1 METKNEN
8 AVLDAID
15 FDDDDLSI
23 EDLESSIEAELELQL
38 SELSLLE
45 EEKGKIGNP
54 DNLGKVIMDE
64 VWTQFGKQIGLDMTN
79 ETLIQAYNREHP
91 EEYNKAIADAIM
103 QDEKYKE
110 ANKAMKQQH
119 QDGTLTDG
127 YTGKTL
133 DATDKPNL
141 DHVVP
146 RKELYDNDRR
156 KQAGID
162 TKDLANKKENL
173 VPTNESLN
181 KSKKEKSNKQY
192 VEGREQREENL
203 KKTADAAHKKI
214 DKSDKSEAEKRLEHE
229 KVVKRLQDKL
239 DADDKMMMDADTK
252 ARKAINKDIAV
263 GVAKQTAKK
272 AGKDALKVMTVSALF
287 DLLKS
292 IMNGLIRFF
301 KEKHKTF
308 KLFLIEMK
316 ESIKRFIS
324 HISSFVRTGV
334 SSVIGTVL
342 AEIFGPVV
350 SMFKKLAS
358 FIKQGVSS
366 IVEAVHY
373 LTAKEHKNEPLSV
386 KIAQVSKIVT
396 AGLTAAGAIVG
407 GELIEKA
414 LLQIPV
420 MAVEIPNLG
429 SLANITGMFLASL
442 LCGVVGAI
450 VINRIDQYIA
460 KQQQNDNLD
469 SQIDKKNEILQT
481 QDKLI
486 EVKVHKLEDAK
497 EHTLSSMMETRE
509 QAKNLISEAMA
520 TIFREEDSEEDNSD
534 RLSGTADEL
543 SKLLGQERSYK

>member
-1 METKNEN
+1 MSSKNEN
-8 AVLDAID
+8 AVLETTD
-15 FDDDDLSI
+15 FDDEDLSI
-23 EDLESSIEAELELQL
+23 DDLEASLEAELESQL
-38 SELSLLE
+38 SDLSLLE
-45 EEKGKIGNP
+45 EEKERIGNP
-54 DNLGKVIMDE
+54 DNLGKVIIDE
-64 VWTQFGKQIGLDMTN
+64 VWTQFGNQIDLDMTN

-119 QDGTLTDG
+119 QDGTLIDG
-127 YTGKTL
+127 YTGKTME
-133 DATDKPNL
+133 ATDKPNL

-146 RKELYDNDRR
+146 RKELYDNVRR

-162 TKDLANKKENL
+162 TKDLANKEENL

-192 VEGREQREENL
+192 VEEREQREETL
-203 KKTADAAHKKI
+203 KKKADAAHKKI
-214 DKSDKSEAEKRLEHE
+214 EKSNKSEVEKRLEHE
-229 KVVKRLQDKL
+229 KVDKRLQDKL

-252 ARKAINKDIAV
+252 ARKAINKDITV

-272 AGKDALKVMTVSALF
+272 AGKDALKVMAVSALF

-292 IMNGLIRFF
+292 IMNGLVRFF

-308 KLFLIEMK
+308 KLFLLEMK

-324 HISSFVRTGV
+324 HISSFVRTGT

-342 AEIFGPVV
+342 TEIFGPVV

-366 IVEAVHY
+366 FVEAIHY
-373 LTAKEHKNEPLSV
+373 LTAKENKGKPLSI
-386 KIAQVSKIVT
+386 KIAQVGKIVS
-396 AGLTAAGAIVG
+396 AGLAAAGAIVG

-420 MAVEIPNLG
+420 MAVEIPLLG

-442 LCGVVGAI
+442 ICGVVGAI

-460 KQQQNDNLD
+460 KLQQNDNLG
-469 SQIDKKNEILQT
+469 SQIDKKNEILET

-486 EVKVHKLEDAK
+486 YVKAQKTVEVRNQAAQSMK
-497 EHTLSSMMETRE
+497 EIRE
-509 QAKNLISEAMA
+509 QAKEMISEAME
-520 TIFREEDSEEDNSD
+520 TIFHEDEDEEDNSD
-534 RLSGTADEL
+534 RLSSTADEL
-543 SKLLGQERSYK
+543 AKLLD

>member
-1 METKNEN
+1 MSSKNEN
-8 AVLDAID
+8 AVLETTD
-15 FDDDDLSI
+15 FDDEDLSI
-23 EDLESSIEAELELQL
+23 DDLEASLEAELESQL
-38 SELSLLE
+38 SDLSLLE
-45 EEKGKIGNP
+45 EEKERIGNP
-54 DNLGKVIMDE
+54 DNLGKVIIDE
-64 VWTQFGKQIGLDMTN
+64 VWTQFGNQIGLDMTN

-119 QDGTLTDG
+119 QDGTLIDG
-127 YTGKTL
+127 YTGKTME
-133 DATDKPNL
+133 ATDKPNL

-146 RKELYDNDRR
+146 RKELYDNVRR

-162 TKDLANKKENL
+162 TKDLANKEENL

-192 VEGREQREENL
+192 VEEREQREETL
-203 KKTADAAHKKI
+203 KKKADAAHKKI
-214 DKSDKSEAEKRLEHE
+214 EKSNKSEVEKRLEHE
-229 KVVKRLQDKL
+229 KVDKRLQDKL

-252 ARKAINKDIAV
+252 ARKAINKDITV

-272 AGKDALKVMTVSALF
+272 AGKDALKVMAVSALF

-292 IMNGLIRFF
+292 IMNGLVRFF

-308 KLFLIEMK
+308 KLFLLEMK

-324 HISSFVRTGV
+324 HISSFVRTGT

-342 AEIFGPVV
+342 TEIFGPVV

-366 IVEAVHY
+366 FVEAIHY
-373 LTAKEHKNEPLSV
+373 LTAKENKGKPLSI
-386 KIAQVSKIVT
+386 KIAQVGKIVS
-396 AGLTAAGAIVG
+396 AGLAAAGAIVG

-420 MAVEIPNLG
+420 MAVEIPLLG

-442 LCGVVGAI
+442 ICGVVGAI

-460 KQQQNDNLD
+460 KLQQNDNLG
-469 SQIDKKNEILQT
+469 SQIDKKNEILET

-486 EVKVHKLEDAK
+486 YVKAQKTVEVRNQAAQSMK
-497 EHTLSSMMETRE
+497 EIRE
-509 QAKNLISEAMA
+509 QAKEMISEAME
-520 TIFREEDSEEDNSD
+520 TIFHEDEDEEDNSD
-534 RLSGTADEL
+534 RLSSTADEL
-543 SKLLGQERSYK
+543 AKLLD

>member
-1 METKNEN
+1 MPSKNEN
-8 AVLDAID
+8 AVLEVID
-15 FDDDDLSI
+15 FDDEDLSI
-23 EDLESSIEAELELQL
+23 EDLEANLEAELEAQL
-38 SELSLLE
+38 SDLSFLE
-45 EEKGKIGNP
+45 DEKEKIGNP
-54 DNLGKVIMDE
+54 DNLGKVILDE
-64 VWTQFGKQIGLDMTN
+64 VWTQFENQIGLDMTN

-127 YTGKTL
+127 YTGKTME
-133 DATDKPNL
+133 ATDKPNL

-146 RKELYDNDRR
+146 RKELYDNVRR

-162 TKDLANKKENL
+162 TKDLANKEENL

-192 VEGREQREENL
+192 VEEREQREDTL
-203 KKTADAAHKKI
+203 KKKADAAHEKI
-214 DKSDKSEAEKRLEHE
+214 EKSNKSEVEKRLEHE
-229 KVVKRLQDKL
+229 KVDKRLQDKL
-239 DADDKMMMDADTK
+239 DADDKMMMDADAK

-272 AGKDALKVMTVSALF
+272 AGKDALKAMAVSALF

-292 IMNGLIRFF
+292 IMNGLVRFF

-308 KLFLIEMK
+308 KLFLAEMK

-324 HISSFVRTGV
+324 HISSFVRTGA

-342 AEIFGPVV
+342 SEIFGPVV

-366 IVEAVHY
+366 LVEAVHY
-373 LTAKEHKNEPLSV
+373 LTAKENKDKPLSI
-386 KIAQVSKIVT
+386 KIAQVGKIVT
-396 AGLTAAGAIVG
+396 AGLTAAGAIIG

-420 MAVEIPNLG
+420 MAVEIPLLG

-469 SQIDKKNEILQT
+469 SQIDKKNEILHT
-481 QDKLI
+481 QGKLI
-486 EVKVHKLEDAK
+486 DVKARKLEDTK
-497 EHTLSSMMETRE
+497 EQAALSMLERRE
-509 QAKNLISEAMA
+509 QAKDIISEAMA
-520 TIFREEDSEEDNSD
+520 TIFREEDGEEDNSG
-534 RLSGTADEL
+534 RLSSTASDL
-543 SKLLGQERSYK
+543 AKLLD

>member
-1 METKNEN
+1 MSSKNEN
-8 AVLDAID
+8 AVLEVID
-15 FDDDDLSI
+15 FEDEDLSI
-23 EDLESSIEAELELQL
+23 EDLEANLEAELEAQL
-38 SELSLLE
+38 SDLSFLE
-45 EEKGKIGNP
+45 DEKEKIGNP
-54 DNLGKVIMDE
+54 DNLGKVILDE
-64 VWTQFGKQIGLDMTN
+64 VWTQFGNQIGLDMTN

-127 YTGKTL
+127 YTGKTME
-133 DATDKPNL
+133 ATDKPNL

-146 RKELYDNDRR
+146 RKELYDNVRR

-162 TKDLANKKENL
+162 TKDLANKEENL

-192 VEGREQREENL
+192 VEEREQREATL
-203 KKTADAAHKKI
+203 KKKADAAHEKI
-214 DKSDKSEAEKRLEHE
+214 EKSNKSEVEKRLEHE
-229 KVVKRLQDKL
+229 KVDKRLQDKL
-239 DADDKMMMDADTK
+239 DADDKMMMDADAK

-272 AGKDALKVMTVSALF
+272 AGKDALKAMAVSALF

-292 IMNGLIRFF
+292 IMNGLVRFF

-308 KLFLIEMK
+308 KLFLAEMK

-324 HISSFVRTGV
+324 HISSFVRTGA

-342 AEIFGPVV
+342 SEIFGPVV

-366 IVEAVHY
+366 LVEAVHY
-373 LTAKEHKNEPLSV
+373 LTAKENKDKPLSI
-386 KIAQVSKIVT
+386 KIAQVGKIVT
-396 AGLTAAGAIVG
+396 AGLTAAGAIIG

-420 MAVEIPNLG
+420 MAVEIPLLG

-469 SQIDKKNEILQT
+469 SQIDKKNEILHT
-481 QDKLI
+481 QGKLI
-486 EVKVHKLEDAK
+486 DVKARKLEDTK
-497 EHTLSSMMETRE
+497 EQAALSMLERRE
-509 QAKNLISEAMA
+509 QAKDIISEAMA
-520 TIFREEDSEEDNSD
+520 TIFREEDGEEDNSG
-534 RLSGTADEL
+534 RLSSTASDL
-543 SKLLGQERSYK
+543 AKLLD

>member
-1 METKNEN
+1 MSSKNEN
-8 AVLDAID
+8 AVLEATD
-15 FDDDDLSI
+15 FDDEDLSI
-23 EDLESSIEAELELQL
+23 DDLEASLEAELESQL
-38 SELSLLE
+38 SDLSLLE
-45 EEKGKIGNP
+45 EEKERIGNP

-64 VWTQFGKQIGLDMTN
+64 VWTQFGNQIGLDMTN

-119 QDGTLTDG
+119 QDGTLIDG
-127 YTGKTL
+127 YTGKTME
-133 DATDKPNL
+133 ATDKPNL

-146 RKELYDNDRR
+146 RKELYDNVRR

-162 TKDLANKKENL
+162 TKDLANKEENL

-192 VEGREQREENL
+192 VEEREQREETL
-203 KKTADAAHKKI
+203 KKKADAAHKKI
-214 DKSDKSEAEKRLEHE
+214 EKSNKSEVEKRLEHE
-229 KVVKRLQDKL
+229 KVDKRLQDKL

-252 ARKAINKDIAV
+252 ARKAINKDITV

-272 AGKDALKVMTVSALF
+272 AGKDALKVMAVSALF

-292 IMNGLIRFF
+292 IMNGLVRFF

-308 KLFLIEMK
+308 KLFLLEMK

-324 HISSFVRTGV
+324 HISSFVRTGT

-342 AEIFGPVV
+342 TEIFGPVV

-366 IVEAVHY
+366 FVEAIHY
-373 LTAKEHKNEPLSV
+373 LTAKENKGKPLCI
-386 KIAQVSKIVT
+386 KIAQVGKIVS
-396 AGLTAAGAIVG
+396 AGLAAAGAIVG

-420 MAVEIPNLG
+420 MAVEIPLLG

-442 LCGVVGAI
+442 ICGVVGAI

-460 KQQQNDNLD
+460 KLQQNDNLE
-469 SQIDKKNEILQT
+469 SQIDKKNEILET

-486 EVKVHKLEDAK
+486 YVKTQKTVEVKNQAAQSMKEIRDQAK
-497 EHTLSSMMETRE
+497 EM
-509 QAKNLISEAMA
+509 ISEAME
-520 TIFREEDSEEDNSD
+520 TIFHEDEDEEDNSD
-534 RLSGTADEL
+534 RLSGTANDL
-543 SKLLGQERSYK
+543 AKLLD

>member
-1 METKNEN
+1 MSSKNEN
-8 AVLDAID
+8 AVLEVID
-15 FDDDDLSI
+15 FDDEDLSI
-23 EDLESSIEAELELQL
+23 EDLEANLEAELEAQL
-38 SELSLLE
+38 SDLSFLE
-45 EEKGKIGNP
+45 DEKEKIGNP
-54 DNLGKVIMDE
+54 DNLGKVILDE
-64 VWTQFGKQIGLDMTN
+64 VWTQFGNQIGLDMTN

-127 YTGKTL
+127 YTGKTME
-133 DATDKPNL
+133 ATDKPNL

-146 RKELYDNDRR
+146 RKELYDNVRR

-162 TKDLANKKENL
+162 TKDLANKEENL

-192 VEGREQREENL
+192 VEEREQREDTL
-203 KKTADAAHKKI
+203 KKKADAAHEKI
-214 DKSDKSEAEKRLEHE
+214 EKSNKSEVEKRLEHE
-229 KVVKRLQDKL
+229 KVDKRLQDKL
-239 DADDKMMMDADTK
+239 DADDKMMMDADAK

-272 AGKDALKVMTVSALF
+272 AGKDALKAMAVSALF

-292 IMNGLIRFF
+292 IMNGLVRFF

-308 KLFLIEMK
+308 KLFLAEMK

-324 HISSFVRTGV
+324 HISSFVRTGA

-342 AEIFGPVV
+342 SEIFGPVV

-366 IVEAVHY
+366 LVEAVHY
-373 LTAKEHKNEPLSV
+373 LTAKENKDKPLSI
-386 KIAQVSKIVT
+386 KIAQVGKIVT
-396 AGLTAAGAIVG
+396 AGLTAAGAIIG

-420 MAVEIPNLG
+420 MAVEIPLLG

-460 KQQQNDNLD
+460 KQQQNDNLG
-469 SQIDKKNEILQT
+469 SQIDKKNEILHT
-481 QDKLI
+481 QGKLI
-486 EVKVHKLEDAK
+486 DVKARKLEDTK
-497 EHTLSSMMETRE
+497 EQAALSMLERRE
-509 QAKNLISEAMA
+509 QAKDIISEAMA
-520 TIFREEDSEEDNSD
+520 TIFREEDGEEDNSG
-534 RLSGTADEL
+534 RLSSTASDL
-543 SKLLGQERSYK
+543 AKLLD

>member
-1 METKNEN
+1 MSAKNEN
-8 AVLDAID
+8 AVLEVID
-15 FDDDDLSI
+15 FDDEDLSI
-23 EDLESSIEAELELQL
+23 EDLEANLEAELETQL
-38 SELSLLE
+38 SDLSLLE
-45 EEKGKIGNP
+45 DEKEKIGNP

-64 VWTQFGKQIGLDMTN
+64 VWTQFGNQIGLDMTN

-91 EEYNKAIADAIM
+91 EEYNKAIANAIM

-119 QDGTLTDG
+119 QDGTLIDG
-127 YTGKTL
+127 YTGKTME
-133 DATDKPNL
+133 ATDKPNL

-146 RKELYDNDRR
+146 RKELYDNVRR

-162 TKDLANKKENL
+162 TKDLANKEENL

-192 VEGREQREENL
+192 VEEREQREETL
-203 KKTADAAHKKI
+203 KKKADAAHEKI
-214 DKSDKSEAEKRLEHE
+214 EKSNKSEVEKRLEHE
-229 KVVKRLQDKL
+229 KVDKRLQDKL
-239 DADDKMMMDADTK
+239 DADDKMMMDADAK

-272 AGKDALKVMTVSALF
+272 AGKDALKAMAVSALF
-287 DLLKS
+287 NLLKS
-292 IMNGLIRFF
+292 IMNGLVRFF

-308 KLFLIEMK
+308 KLFLAEMK

-324 HISSFVRTGV
+324 HISSFVRMGA

-342 AEIFGPVV
+342 SEIFGPVV

-366 IVEAVHY
+366 LVEAVHY
-373 LTAKEHKNEPLSV
+373 LTAKENKDKPLSI
-386 KIAQVSKIVT
+386 KIIQVGKIVT
-396 AGLTAAGAIVG
+396 AGLTAAGAIIG

-420 MAVEIPNLG
+420 MAVEIPLLG

-442 LCGVVGAI
+442 ICGVVGAI

-481 QDKLI
+481 QGKLI
-486 EVKVHKLEDAK
+486 DVKTRKLEDTKGQAA
-497 EHTLSSMMETRE
+497 LSMMERRE
-509 QAKNLISEAMA
+509 QAKDIISEAMA
-520 TIFREEDSEEDNSD
+520 TIFREEDEDEDNSGH
-534 RLSGTADEL
+534 LSGTASDL
-543 SKLLGQERSYK
+543 TKLLD

>member
-1 METKNEN
+1 MSSKNEN
-8 AVLDAID
+8 AVLEATD
-15 FDDDDLSI
+15 FDDEDLSI
-23 EDLESSIEAELELQL
+23 DDLEASLEAELESQL
-38 SELSLLE
+38 SDLSLLE
-45 EEKGKIGNP
+45 EEKERIGNP

-64 VWTQFGKQIGLDMTN
+64 VWTQFGNQIGLDMTN

-119 QDGTLTDG
+119 QDGTLIDG
-127 YTGKTL
+127 YTGKTME
-133 DATDKPNL
+133 ATDKPNL

-146 RKELYDNDRR
+146 RKELYDNVRR

-162 TKDLANKKENL
+162 TKDLANKEENL

-192 VEGREQREENL
+192 VEEREQREETL
-203 KKTADAAHKKI
+203 KKKADAAHKKI
-214 DKSDKSEAEKRLEHE
+214 EKSNKSEVEKSLEHE
-229 KVVKRLQDKL
+229 KVDKRLQDKL
-239 DADDKMMMDADTK
+239 DANGKMMTDADTK
-252 ARKAINKDIAV
+252 ARKAINKDITV

-272 AGKDALKVMTVSALF
+272 AGKDALKVMAVSALL

-292 IMNGLIRFF
+292 IMNGLVRFF

-308 KLFLIEMK
+308 KLFLLEMK

-324 HISSFVRTGV
+324 HISSFVRTGT

-342 AEIFGPVV
+342 TEIFGPVV

-366 IVEAVHY
+366 FVEAIHY
-373 LTAKEHKNEPLSV
+373 LTAKENKGKPLCI
-386 KIAQVSKIVT
+386 KIAQVGKIVS
-396 AGLTAAGAIVG
+396 AGLAAAGAIVG

-420 MAVEIPNLG
+420 MAVEIPLLG

-442 LCGVVGAI
+442 ICGVVGAI

-460 KQQQNDNLD
+460 KLQQNDNLE
-469 SQIDKKNEILQT
+469 SQIDKKNEILET

-486 EVKVHKLEDAK
+486 YVKAQKTVEVKNQAAQSMK
-497 EHTLSSMMETRE
+497 EIRE
-509 QAKNLISEAMA
+509 QAKEMISEAME
-520 TIFREEDSEEDNSD
+520 TIFHEDEDEEDNSD
-534 RLSGTADEL
+534 RLSSTADEL
-543 SKLLGQERSYK
+543 AKLLD